1 MPNFDLIMFDLDGTL
16 VETAPEIMDA
26 TNDTLRHFGLPEV
39 TQQQVN
45 DWIGHGTR
53 SLLIQAL
60 AYVKNS
66 TVEAITASDG
76 LTANLQAFDKF
87 YQARCGTRSHL
98 YPQVRETMLA
108 LRNQGVKLAV
118 VTNKE
123 GRYTDTVLNA
133 HQLMPLLDKV
143 VSGDTLSVKK
153 PNPAGIESCLAQF
166 GVTKERALFVGDSSI
181 DVATARN
188 AEIAVWAL
196 PYGYNMGQP
205 IESCAPDRVIPDISP
220 LLH

>member
-66 TVEAITASDG
+66 TVEAITTGEG
-76 LTANLQAFDKF
+76 LTVNLQAFDKF
-87 YQARCGTRSHL
+87 YQARSL
-98 YPQVRETMLA
+98 
-108 LRNQGVKLAV
+108 
-118 VTNKE
+118 VTPNCAK
-123 GRYTDTVLNA
+123 
-133 HQLMPLLDKV
+133 QLSMPAGLGFLTDKV
-143 VSGDTLSVKK
+143 SPLTTLSS
-153 PNPAGIESCLAQF
+153 NGMS
-166 GVTKERALFVGDSSI
+166 
-181 DVATARN
+181 
-188 AEIAVWAL
+188 W
-196 PYGYNMGQP
+196 
-205 IESCAPDRVIPDISP
+205 CAFKTVSV
-220 LLH
+220 

>member
-60 AYVKNS
+60 AYVKSS

-108 LRNQGVKLAV
+108 LRKQGVKLAV

-123 GRYTDTVLNA
+123 GRYTEKVLNA
-133 HQLMPLLDKV
+133 NQLMPLLDKV
-143 VSGDTLSVKK
+143 VSGDTLTVKK
-153 PNPAGIESCLAQF
+153 PNPAGIESCLTQF
-166 GVTKERALFVGDSSI
+166 GVSKVSALFVADYSI
-181 DVATARN
+181 ALATASN
-188 AEIAVWAL
+188 GEISL
-196 PYGYNMGQP
+196 
-205 IESCAPDRVIPDISP
+205 S
-220 LLH
+220 